1 MLFRS
6 AVVPVPVVVLVC
18 VLMMVLVS
26 VVVMVLVSV
35 VVMVLVPM
43 IVSMLVAMMVLMPM
57 LMAQCVVLLL
67 AVDQNGHMGALN
79 AALDGPLGGKRHP
92 RQAQRVHPPEEVLRL
107 GVKLQQGRHEHV
119 AGGPHGAV

>member
-1 MLFRS
+1 M
-6 AVVPVPVVVLVC
+6 AVVPVTVVVLVC
-18 VLMMVLVS
+18 VLMMVLMP
-26 VVVMVLVSV
+26 VVVMVL
-35 VVMVLVPM
+35 MCVLM
-43 IVSMLVAMMVLMPM
+43 IVSMVVFMPVG
-57 LMAQCVVLLL
+57 MAQCVVLLR

-79 AALDGPLGGKRHP
+79 AALDGPLGGERHP